1 MAFGGLETSI
11 RVYLSELSGRNF
23 RFNSNAILN
32 IIWASS
38 QILIGFILQVV
49 VYWRYLFRY
58 GMGLSFGVFLV
69 FGYLLLDE
77 SPKYLVYTNQLEEC
91 KEIL

>member
-11 RVYLSELSGRNF
+11 RVYLSELSGWNF
-23 RFNSNAILN
+23 RFNSNTILN

-38 QILIGFILQVV
+38 QILLGFLLQII

-58 GMGLSFGVFLV
+58 GMGLAYGVFLLC
-69 FGYLLLDE
+69 GYLLLDE
-77 SPKYLVYTNQLEEC
+77 SPKYLVYTHRLDDC